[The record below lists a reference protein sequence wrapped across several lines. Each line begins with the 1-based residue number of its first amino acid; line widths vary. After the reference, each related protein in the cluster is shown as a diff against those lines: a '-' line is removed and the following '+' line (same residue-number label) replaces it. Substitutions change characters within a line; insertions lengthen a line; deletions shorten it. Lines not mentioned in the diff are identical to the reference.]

1 MGPQIN
7 FSNGLMAVAIMACFT
22 ISSIYCEETAKT
34 AEKRSLCSLRTAKR
48 MMDTLGIAA
57 EEEGCIL
64 KNKRDIANLVGS
76 YMEGEVDR
84 IKTFDEKR
92 DILSE
97 IEEMFDIQKRG
108 NYCCSPKCDKFM
120 QRMGNPSPATVKC
133 KGKK

>member
-1 MGPQIN
+1 ML
-7 FSNGLMAVAIMACFT
+7 NGIAAMAVFACITLSAIH
-22 ISSIYCEETAKT
+22 CEEKAKT
-34 AEKRSLCSLRTAKR
+34 EKRSLCSLRTAKR

-57 EEEGCIL
+57 DEEGCIL

-84 IKTFDEKR
+84 IKTFDDKR

-108 NYCCSPKCDKFM
+108 SYCCSPKCDKFM
-120 QRMGNPSPATVKC
+120 KRLGYPNPSTVKC